1 MITDAVRERIES
13 PNLLFHGGIGLKMTV
28 IEDGYAEGEIPLT
41 PCIGNPNNTVHG
53 GAYFALADDV
63 SGVAASTSGYAVT
76 TASCHINFLASPKN
90 TTKLVCRA
98 KVIKNGRRLSVVEA
112 RIYDDQDNLLN
123 TGLLEYAKLQ
133 VNDRMALFGLPDKK
147 S

>member
-1 MITDAVRERIES
+1 MITDAVRERIEN
-13 PNLLFHGGIGLKMTV
+13 PDLLFHGGIGLKMTV
-28 IEDGYAEGEIPLT
+28 IEEGYAEGEIPVG
-41 PCIGNPNNTVHG
+41 PSIGNPNNTIHG

-76 TASCHINFLASPKN
+76 TASCHINFLAAPKN
-90 TTKLVCRA
+90 TTKLICRA
-98 KVIKNGRRLSVVEA
+98 KVIKNGRRLSVVETK
-112 RIYDDQDNLLN
+112 IYDDQGNLLN

-133 VNDRMALFGLPDKK
+133 VNDKMALFGLPENK